1 MILAGKSVR
10 GYDYVIIVIVVVIC
24 ECCEMFL
31 KFETIFFNECLYV
44 NPT

>member
-1 MILAGKSVR
+1 MVLAGKSVR

-24 ECCEMFL
+24 ECCEKFL
-31 KFETIFFNECLYV
+31 KFETIFFNGCLYV